1 MAGPGGTGGAR
12 DAVYANRRRIR
23 GARGTRLLRQRGER
37 LERPNAHL
45 YETGRMRRVD
55 LRGHPNILK
64 RLLVQVC
71 AVNLGLLMRHL
82 TGVGTPRSLQGR
94 AAVGDNLFSQS
105 IVAVDV
111 ETGERVWHFQAIHHG
126 VWDWDFPTAP
136 TLMDITVDGRD
147 IRALAQVS
155 KQGFTYV
162 FDRATGEPVWPIE
175 ERPVPPSDVPGEK
188 LSPTQPH
195 PTKPPAFEYQG
206 VTEDL
211 LIDFTPELRAEAV
224 EILRQYA
231 HGGMFTPQTLYDP
244 NGTHGTLQ
252 VPGSGGG
259 ANWSGA
265 GADPDTGFLYVP
277 SRTGLTRMVLVEGK
291 PSFTNLRYVPNGKLG
306 PESIHPDRPP
316 AVTGPR
322 GLPLIKPP
330 YSRLTAYDM
339 NRGEIAWQTPTGPGQ
354 DRIRNHPALAGLD
367 LPPLGGQMTTSGPL
381 VTKTLVMLGLGPAGP
396 NDSAVLAAYDKAS
409 GVQLGQAALPAR
421 PLGTPMTYSINGR
434 QFIVLTLVGAQMVA
448 LALPSEP

>member
-1 MAGPGGTGGAR
+1 M
-12 DAVYANRRRIR
+12 
-23 GARGTRLLRQRGER
+23 
-37 LERPNAHL
+37 
-45 YETGRMRRVD
+45 
-55 LRGHPNILK
+55 
-64 RLLVQVC
+64 
-71 AVNLGLLMRHL
+71 
-82 TGVGTPRSLQGR
+82 
-94 AAVGDNLFSQS
+94 
-105 IVAVDV
+105 DV

-175 ERPVPPSDVPGEK
+175 ERAAPPSDVPGEV
-188 LSPTQPH
+188 LAPTQPH

-224 EILRQYA
+224 EILQRYA
-231 HGGMFTPQTLYDP
+231 HGGMFTPQTLYDE

-259 ANWSGA
+259 ANWSGS
-265 GADPDTGFLYVP
+265 GADPETGFLYVP

-291 PSFTNLRYVPNGKLG
+291 PSYTNLRYVPNGKLG
-306 PESIHPDRPP
+306 PESIHPARPP
-316 AVTGPR
+316 AVTGPQ
-322 GLPLIKPP
+322 GLPLVKPP

-339 NRGEIAWQTPTGPGQ
+339 NRGEIVWQTPTGPGA

-381 VTKTLVMLGLGPAGP
+381 VTKTLVMLGLGPAGST
-396 NDSAVLAAYDKAS
+396 DSAQLVAYDKAT
-409 GVQLGQAALPAR
+409 GVPLGQVALPAR
-421 PLGTPMTYSINGR
+421 PLGTPMTYLVQGR
-434 QFIVLTLVGAQMVA
+434 QFVVLTLVGAQMVA
-448 LALPSEP
+448 LALPSAP